1 MRGEAGNWRAAL
13 PRRRVDRVLLGVG
26 VVALLLVV
34 PIVWI
39 LLVYG
44 RALAG
49 AELWVAGIGLSVM
62 TAGIG
67 LAMIRIL
74 DGQR

>member
-1 MRGEAGNWRAAL
+1 VRGEAGNWRSAL
-13 PRRRVDRVLLGVG
+13 PRRRVDRVLLGAG
-26 VVALLLVV
+26 IVALLLVV
-34 PIVWI
+34 PTVWI

-67 LAMIRIL
+67 LAMLRIL
-74 DGQR
+74 DGER

>member
-1 MRGEAGNWRAAL
+1 
-13 PRRRVDRVLLGVG
+13 VLLGVG
-26 VVALLLVV
+26 VVALLLLV
-34 PIVWI
+34 PTIWI

-49 AELWVAGIGLSVM
+49 AELWGAGIGLSVM

-67 LAMIRIL
+67 LAMIRLL
-74 DGQR
+74 DGGR

>member
-1 MRGEAGNWRAAL
+1 
-13 PRRRVDRVLLGVG
+13 VLLGVG

-34 PIVWI
+34 PTIWI

-49 AELWVAGIGLSVM
+49 AELWVAGIGLSVL

-74 DGQR
+74 DGGP